1 MKSLILLI
9 LFAGSTAFARP
20 LRVVALHS
28 VLAECASRI
37 GGDEVRV
44 TCLVP
49 AGSDP
54 HTFNPS
60 PEDAASIVD
69 ADLVLVSGFDLEP
82 SFERLVAN
90 SGTKAAILRA
100 SDLIPNPVHSAE
112 DGGIADPHWWN
123 SIGNIR
129 IVAAAVGA
137 ELARLRPAD
146 APAFRRRQSDYEAS
160 LASLAAWARSEV
172 NRLPADR
179 RILVTNHD
187 AFAYLARDYGFRIE
201 PLLGLNPA
209 AEPNPRELARLI
221 DFIRAHHVRAVFADN
236 TENPHLLSTMLQES
250 GATLGGVLYADGLGP
265 VGSDASTV
273 EHLFHHNLSTIVDA
287 LGGK

>member
-1 MKSLILLI
+1 MKSLFLVVLL
-9 LFAGSTAFARP
+9 AASTALARP

-44 TCLVP
+44 NCLVP

-60 PEDAASIVD
+60 PEDATSIVD

-90 SGTKAAILRA
+90 SGTKAVILRA

-129 IVAAAVGA
+129 VVAAAIGA
-137 ELARLRPAD
+137 ELVRLRPASAD
-146 APAFRRRQSDYEAS
+146 DFRRHQAAYERSLSS
-160 LASLAAWARSEV
+160 LAVWADREV
-172 NRLPADR
+172 ARLPADR

-187 AFAYLARDYGFRIE
+187 AFAYLARDYHFRIQ
-201 PLLGLNPA
+201 PLLGLNPS

-236 TENPHLLSTMLQES
+236 TENPHLLETMLQES
-250 GATLGGVLYADGLGP
+250 GAKLGGVLFADGLGP
-265 VGSDASTV
+265 AGSGASTV
-273 EHLFHHNLSTIVDA
+273 ESLFHHNLTTIVDA
-287 LGGK
+287 LGGR